1 VSGLAACSCSSTFCY
16 VAAHDGVVAPVPAG
30 RQQARKTSNPQTAA
44 LSGSLSVNVGEKAS
58 AASSD
63 LEAGTGP
70 ASVAGPPDPL
80 FWALGALAPEGWQV
94 GELQVSAV
102 GSLTGT
108 ILAPPI
114 AELLREFRCTGN
126 ASRFFQRGQRLV
138 IARAYKFEDPQAAFG
153 AYSLMREGSSS
164 GVKRGDFSSEDDQSV
179 SIWQDLYY
187 INVYTTA
194 EDDDEA
200 KALVLSVADKL
211 VAGINQHSDMPVL
224 LTRLPQLDR
233 IVGSERL
240 VMGPV
245 GARRAAPVPYIGS
258 LAIETARGAVS
269 ADYQFREPVRER
281 LKLLIVTYADDQSAR
296 AAYGRY
302 GDALADMRTKEI
314 SAASTLFKVSDAFLL
329 CQLKGN
335 QLAIING
342 ARKRLSPYIL
352 SRQLNL

>member
-1 VSGLAACSCSSTFCY
+1 MASGLAACCCSAILCY
-16 VAAHDGVVAPVPAG
+16 VAAYGGIIAKVRTGTDQTGKPSGA
-30 RQQARKTSNPQTAA
+30 QATVSATQNSSAKEKSAS
-44 LSGSLSVNVGEKAS
+44 SGSGEE
-58 AASSD
+58 AADPNSPSP
-63 LEAGTGP
+63 E
-70 ASVAGPPDPL
+70 PPDPL
-80 FWALGALAPEGWQV
+80 FTALGGLSPEGWQV
-94 GELQVSAV
+94 GELEVSTVEA
-102 GSLTGT
+102 STGT

-114 AELLREFRCTGN
+114 AELLREFGCTGI

-138 IARAYKFEDPQAAFG
+138 IGRAYKFEDSQAAFG
-153 AYSLMREGSSS
+153 AYTLMREGSSS
-164 GVKRGDFSSEDDQSV
+164 GVKRGDMSSEDDQSV

-187 INVYTTA
+187 INIYTTA

-200 KALVLSVADKL
+200 KGLVLSLADQL
-211 VAGINQHSDMPVL
+211 VGGINQHADMPPL

-233 IVGSERL
+233 ILGSERL
-240 VMGPV
+240 MMGPIA
-245 GARRAAPVPYIGS
+245 ARRAAPIPYIGS

-302 GDALADMRTKEI
+302 GEALANSRTNET
-314 SAASTLFKVSDAFLL
+314 SAASTLFKVSDNFLL